1 MFHFEIIY
9 MGNSNKKTLF
19 ELVLKCINPK
29 KYHFE

>member
-19 ELVLKCINPK
+19 NLVLKRIKLK